1 MLDTNMILDIL
12 LIVFLVYIVIS
23 DITKREVPQVAII
36 ALLLGGIT
44 KAYFSEE
51 LLVRILACIAVFL
64 LLVVM
69 YTFIGGIGGGDIKL
83 ISVLILWEGLL
94 DTCVLMLIAYAVGI
108 VVWILYF
115 GIKAKVLKDNDGIIN
130 MKNIQ
135 YSLFV
140 LFFFGIGGVIR
151 KAQSER
157 MTDEEIEKNKFNMI
171 PYGAILSAVVI
182 IDTILKGYTG

>member
-23 DITKREVPQVAII
+23 DITKREVPHVAII